1 MSHSKVH
8 FSKIFL
14 YIFSLSLILGEVS
27 ILPCENSITF
37 VNGQLIS
44 EPLVLSTGSRI
55 ILGNNHVF
63 RFTHPEQG
71 NALKRTQ
78 FCCYIAKVEN
88 FCAVKKLLIAARK
101 IFSMLL
107 LYFTNFLSQK
117 FLTVRYLHNRLLLFI
132 IFLPENTACT
142 CTAIHMYTSACTLR
156 HI

>member
-1 MSHSKVH
+1 MSCSKIY

-14 YIFSLSLILGEVS
+14 YMFSLSLILGEVS

-71 NALKRTQ
+71 NALKH
-78 FCCYIAKVEN
+78 KVW
-88 FCAVKKLLIAARK
+88 L
-101 IFSMLL
+101 
-107 LYFTNFLSQK
+107 
-117 FLTVRYLHNRLLLFI
+117 
-132 IFLPENTACT
+132 
-142 CTAIHMYTSACTLR
+142 
-156 HI
+156 

>member
-1 MSHSKVH
+1 MSCSKIY

-14 YIFSLSLILGEVS
+14 YMFSLSLILGEVS

-71 NALKRTQ
+71 NALKHTKSG
-78 FCCYIAKVEN
+78 C
-88 FCAVKKLLIAARK
+88 RK
-101 IFSMLL
+101 FSWILL
-107 LYFTNFLSQK
+107 LQIACSSKQFLKK
-117 FLTVRYLHNRLLLFI
+117 FHVAFLYKFSIMKFFDSTV
-132 IFLPENTACT
+132 PA
-142 CTAIHMYTSACTLR
+142 
-156 HI
+156 